1 MLGVDSYWVTWFPG
15 ALLAFFGVL
24 TLLAKGIDWFITAKR
39 TLKETQAALPL
50 IQAEFS
56 RNGGQSMRDRVEAL
70 HTKQFEFGRTMTEH
84 IAQDRRAFARQERT
98 NDRVEATLERIEKG
112 MKP

>member
-1 MLGVDSYWVTWFPG
+1 MLPSYWVTWFPG
-15 ALLAFFGVL
+15 ALLAFLGVL
-24 TLLAKGIDWFITAKR
+24 TLGFKGIVWFVNATR
-39 TLKETQAALPL
+39 TLKQTQEALPV

-84 IAQDRRAFARQERT
+84 ITQDRRAFSRQERT
-98 NDRVEATLERIEKG
+98 NGRVEATLERIEKG
-112 MKP
+112 LKP